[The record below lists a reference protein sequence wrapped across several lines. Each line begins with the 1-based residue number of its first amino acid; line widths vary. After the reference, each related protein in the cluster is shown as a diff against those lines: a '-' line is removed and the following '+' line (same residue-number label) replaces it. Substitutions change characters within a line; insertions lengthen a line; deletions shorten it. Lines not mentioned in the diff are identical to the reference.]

1 MLLIPQVLG
10 PGISTTPDSGKKGSQ
25 EGRIC
30 MQENEE
36 KMIRSIEDLQKEVRE
51 LREMVNMLVGM
62 MVSMDAVDDLGP
74 ELESNMMNY
83 DGLFKSGKYCM

>member
-1 MLLIPQVLG
+1 
-10 PGISTTPDSGKKGSQ
+10 
-25 EGRIC
+25 

-62 MVSMDAVDDLGP
+62 MVSMDAMDDLGP
-74 ELESNMMNY
+74 DLESNMMNY